1 MKNFILFA
9 AVILGTNGLAA
20 CSPGEQAQDAPA
32 PAEDA
37 VENASAPEASG
48 EALRL
53 YAFDCGRIDMLDLG
67 MFSTNGEYAGR
78 QNKAA
83 DMCFLIR
90 HPKGDLMWDAG
101 LPDALSEQAD
111 GVTNGPFHI
120 AVPTTLASQLAS
132 IDVAPA
138 DVEYFSISH
147 SHFDHVGNSGLFAGS
162 TFLVDKDERAHMF
175 REEARADEQ
184 GFALVTALEGAQTTE
199 FDGDYD
205 VFGDGSVTI
214 LAMPGHTP
222 GHTALMVNL
231 KNSGPILLTG
241 DLYHLLESREKRTVP
256 TFNTDEEE
264 TRRSMDR
271 FEALAAKTGA
281 RVIIQHALEDMAELP
296 KAPEYLD

>member
-1 MKNFILFA
+1 MKKIIRIA
-9 AVILGTNGLAA
+9 AVSLGAIGLAA
-20 CSPGEQAQDAPA
+20 CSPGEKAQEAPA

-37 VENASAPEASG
+37 TETASAPEASS

-53 YAFDCGRIDMLDLG
+53 YTFDCGRIDMLDLG
-67 MFSTNGEYAGR
+67 LFSSNGEYAGR

-101 LPDALSEQAD
+101 LPDSFHEQEG
-111 GVTNGPFHI
+111 GVTNGPFRV

-138 DVEYFSISH
+138 DIEYFSISH
-147 SHFDHVGNSGLFAGS
+147 SHFDHVGNAAMFVGA
-162 TFLVDKDERAHMF
+162 TFLVDKDERAYMF
-175 REEARADEQ
+175 RDEARADEQ
-184 GFALVTALEGAQTTE
+184 TFPLVALLEDAPTTE

-222 GHTALMVNL
+222 GHTSLLVNL
-231 KNSGPILLTG
+231 ENTGPVLLTG
-241 DLYHLLESREKRTVP
+241 DLYHLLESREKHIVP

-264 TRRSMDR
+264 TLRSMDK
-271 FEALAAKTGA
+271 FEALAAETGA
-281 RVIIQHALEDMAELP
+281 RVVVQHALEDMEKMP

>member
-1 MKNFILFA
+1 MKNFILIA
-9 AVILGTNGLAA
+9 AFGLVA
-20 CSPGEQAQDAPA
+20 CMPGEEAHEAA

-37 VENASAPEASG
+37 MASAPAPVTSD

-67 MFSTNGEYAGR
+67 LFSSKGEYAGR

-90 HPKGDLMWDAG
+90 HPNGDLMWDAG
-101 LPDALSEQAD
+101 LPDALNEQAD
-111 GVTNGPFHI
+111 GVTNGPFHV

-138 DVEYFSISH
+138 DIEYFSISH
-147 SHFDHVGNSGLFAGS
+147 SHFDHVGNAAMFTES

-175 REEARADEQ
+175 RDEARADEQ
-184 GFALVTALEGAQTTE
+184 SFPLVAALEDATTIQ

-222 GHTALMVNL
+222 GHTSLMVNL
-231 KNSGPILLTG
+231 ENTGPVLLTG
-241 DLYHLLESREKRTVP
+241 DLYHLLESREKRIVP
-256 TFNTDEEE
+256 VFNTDEEE
-264 TRRSMDR
+264 THRSMDR
-271 FEALAAKTGA
+271 FEAFAEETGA
-281 RVIIQHALEDMAELP
+281 RVVVQHVLEHMAALP
-296 KAPEYLD
+296 TAPEYLD

>member
-1 MKNFILFA
+1 MKKIIRIA
-9 AVILGTNGLAA
+9 AVSLGAIGLAA
-20 CSPGEQAQDAPA
+20 CSPGEKAQDAPA
-32 PAEDA
+32 SAEGA
-37 VENASAPEASG
+37 TEIASATEASS

-67 MFSTNGEYAGR
+67 LFSSNGAYAGR

-101 LPDALSEQAD
+101 LPDALNEQAD
-111 GVTNGPFHI
+111 GLTNGPFHVE
-120 AVPTTLASQLAS
+120 VPTTLASQLAS

-138 DVEYFSISH
+138 DIEYFSISH
-147 SHFDHVGNSGLFAGS
+147 SHFDHVGNAAMFAGA

-175 REEARADEQ
+175 RDEARADEQ
-184 GFALVTALEGAQTTE
+184 SFPLVAPLEGAPTTE

-222 GHTALMVNL
+222 GHTSLRVNL
-231 KNSGPILLTG
+231 ENTGPVLLTG
-241 DLYHLLESREKRTVP
+241 DLYHLLESREKRIVP

-264 TRRSMDR
+264 TLRSMDK
-271 FEALAAKTGA
+271 FEALATETGA
-281 RVIIQHALEDMAELP
+281 RVVVQHALEDLAELP
-296 KAPEYLD
+296 KAPAYLD